1 MNKKINYLEN
11 RKESYK
17 TSSNVFISFKY
28 AFSGISYVLKTSR
41 NFKIQLIFAVTSL
54 IIGFLLKI
62 SLSNYVILIATIMSV
77 LILEI
82 LNTSIESIVD
92 LIVKKEFSFLA
103 KISKD
108 TSAGA
113 VLLASINSVIIA
125 VYIFVP
131 KIKLL
136 FESIFWEKVFLSWIN
151 TILKKEDYE
160 LPNYI
165 FEKKSFSL
173 GLQIISNK
181 EIASLNKKWMQ

>member
-1 MNKKINYLEN
+1 MDKKINSQKN
-11 RKESYK
+11 RTESYK
-17 TSSNVFISFKY
+17 TSSNVLKSFKY
-28 AFSGISYVLKTSR
+28 AFNGISYVLKTSI
-41 NFKIQLIFAVTSL
+41 NFKIQLIIAVIIL
-54 IIGFLLKI
+54 MIGFLLQI
-62 SLSNYVILIATIMSV
+62 SQGNYVILIATIMSV

-92 LIVKKEFSFLA
+92 LVVKKEFNSLA

-136 FESIFWEKVFLSWIN
+136 FESI
-151 TILKKEDYE
+151 
-160 LPNYI
+160 
-165 FEKKSFSL
+165 
-173 GLQIISNK
+173 
-181 EIASLNKKWMQ
+181 

>member
-1 MNKKINYLEN
+1 MKNKINSLVN

-17 TSSNVFISFKY
+17 TSKNLLMSFKY
-28 AFSGISYVLKTSR
+28 AFAGISHVLKTSR
-41 NFKIQLIFAVTSL
+41 NFKIQIIFAIIIL
-54 IIGFLLKI
+54 MIGFLLQI
-62 SLSNYVILIATIMSV
+62 SKSNYVILIATIMSV

-92 LIVKKEFSFLA
+92 LVVKKEFSSLA

-108 TSAGA
+108 TSSGA

-136 FESIFWEKVFLSWIN
+136 F
-151 TILKKEDYE
+151 
-160 LPNYI
+160 
-165 FEKKSFSL
+165 
-173 GLQIISNK
+173 
-181 EIASLNKKWMQ
+181 

>member
-1 MNKKINYLEN
+1 MDKKINFIKN
-11 RKESYK
+11 RIDSYK
-17 TSSNVFISFKY
+17 TSSNILKSFKY

-62 SLSNYVILIATIMSV
+62 SQSNYVISIATIMSV

-92 LIVKKEFSFLA
+92 LVVKKEFSSLA

-131 KIKLL
+131 KIKFL
-136 FESIFWEKVFLSWIN
+136 FESI
-151 TILKKEDYE
+151 
-160 LPNYI
+160 
-165 FEKKSFSL
+165 
-173 GLQIISNK
+173 
-181 EIASLNKKWMQ
+181 

>member
-1 MNKKINYLEN
+1 MDKKIKSLKN
-11 RKESYK
+11 RIESYK
-17 TSSNVFISFKY
+17 TSSDVLKSFKY

-54 IIGFLLKI
+54 MIGFLLQI
-62 SLSNYVILIATIMSV
+62 SQSNYVILIATIMSV

-92 LIVKKEFSFLA
+92 LVVKKEFSSLA

-125 VYIFVP
+125 VYIFLP
-131 KIKLL
+131 KIKFL
-136 FESIFWEKVFLSWIN
+136 FESI
-151 TILKKEDYE
+151 
-160 LPNYI
+160 
-165 FEKKSFSL
+165 
-173 GLQIISNK
+173 
-181 EIASLNKKWMQ
+181 

>member
-1 MNKKINYLEN
+1 MEKKINSQKN
-11 RKESYK
+11 RIESYK
-17 TSSNVFISFKY
+17 TSSNVLKSFKY
-28 AFSGISYVLKTSR
+28 AFSGISYTLKTSR
-41 NFKIQLIFAVTSL
+41 NFKIQLIFAITSL
-54 IIGFLLKI
+54 MIGFLLQI
-62 SLSNYVILIATIMSV
+62 SLNNYLILIATIMSV

-92 LIVKKEFSFLA
+92 LVVKKEFSSLA

-136 FESIFWEKVFLSWIN
+136 FESI
-151 TILKKEDYE
+151 
-160 LPNYI
+160 
-165 FEKKSFSL
+165 
-173 GLQIISNK
+173 
-181 EIASLNKKWMQ
+181 

>member
-1 MNKKINYLEN
+1 MEKKIKSIQN

-17 TSSNVFISFKY
+17 TSSNLLLSFKY
-28 AFSGISYVLKTSR
+28 AFSGISYVLRTSR
-41 NFKIQLIFAVTSL
+41 NFKIQLIFTFASL
-54 IIGFLLKI
+54 VIGFLLKI
-62 SLSNYVILIATIMSV
+62 SLSNYVILIATILSV

-92 LIVKKEFSFLA
+92 LVVKKEFSSLA

-108 TSAGA
+108 TAAGA

-136 FESIFWEKVFLSWIN
+136 F
-151 TILKKEDYE
+151 
-160 LPNYI
+160 
-165 FEKKSFSL
+165 
-173 GLQIISNK
+173 
-181 EIASLNKKWMQ
+181 

>member
-1 MNKKINYLEN
+1 MEKKINSLEN

-17 TSSNVFISFKY
+17 TSRNVLISFKY
-28 AFSGISYVLKTSR
+28 ALNGVSYVLSTSR
-41 NFKIQLIFAVTSL
+41 NFKIQLIFAVASL

-62 SLSNYVILIATIMSV
+62 SQSDYVIVIATIMSV

-92 LIVKKEFSFLA
+92 LVVKKEFSSLA

-108 TSAGA
+108 TSAWS

-125 VYIFVP
+125 VYIFFP

-136 FESIFWEKVFLSWIN
+136 FASI
-151 TILKKEDYE
+151 
-160 LPNYI
+160 
-165 FEKKSFSL
+165 
-173 GLQIISNK
+173 
-181 EIASLNKKWMQ
+181 

>member
-1 MNKKINYLEN
+1 MDKKINSLKN
-11 RKESYK
+11 RIESYK
-17 TSSNVFISFKY
+17 TSSNVLKSFKY

-41 NFKIQLIFAVTSL
+41 SFKIQLIFAVTSL
-54 IIGFLLKI
+54 MIGFLLQI
-62 SLSNYVILIATIMSV
+62 SQSNYIILIATIMSV

-92 LIVKKEFSFLA
+92 LVVKKEFSSLA

-136 FESIFWEKVFLSWIN
+136 F
-151 TILKKEDYE
+151 
-160 LPNYI
+160 
-165 FEKKSFSL
+165 
-173 GLQIISNK
+173 
-181 EIASLNKKWMQ
+181 

>member
-1 MNKKINYLEN
+1 MEQKINSLKN
-11 RKESYK
+11 RIASYK
-17 TSSNVFISFKY
+17 TSSNVFKSFKY

-41 NFKIQLIFAVTSL
+41 NFKIQLIFALSSL
-54 IIGFLLKI
+54 MIGFLLQI
-62 SLSNYVILIATIMSV
+62 SQSNYVILIATIISV

-92 LIVKKEFSFLA
+92 LIVKKEFSSLA
-103 KISKD
+103 KIAKD

-136 FESIFWEKVFLSWIN
+136 FESI
-151 TILKKEDYE
+151 
-160 LPNYI
+160 
-165 FEKKSFSL
+165 
-173 GLQIISNK
+173 
-181 EIASLNKKWMQ
+181 

>member
-1 MNKKINYLEN
+1 MEKKLHSLEN

-17 TSSNVFISFKY
+17 TSSNVLKSFKY

-41 NFKIQLIFAVTSL
+41 NFKIQLIFAVTCL
-54 IIGFLLKI
+54 IIGFSLQI
-62 SLSNYVILIATIMSV
+62 SLSDFVILIATIMSV

-92 LIVKKEFSFLA
+92 LVVKREFSSLA

-108 TSAGA
+108 TSSGA
-113 VLLASINSVIIA
+113 VLLASIHSVIIA

-136 FESIFWEKVFLSWIN
+136 F
-151 TILKKEDYE
+151 
-160 LPNYI
+160 
-165 FEKKSFSL
+165 
-173 GLQIISNK
+173 
-181 EIASLNKKWMQ
+181 

>member
-1 MNKKINYLEN
+1 MDKKINSLKN
-11 RKESYK
+11 RLESYK
-17 TSSNVFISFKY
+17 TSSNVLKSFKY

-41 NFKIQLIFAVTSL
+41 NFKIQLIFAVISL
-54 IIGFLLKI
+54 MIGFLLQI
-62 SLSNYVILIATIMSV
+62 SQSNYVILIATIMSV

-92 LIVKKEFSFLA
+92 LVVKKEFSSLA

-131 KIKLL
+131 KIKFL
-136 FESIFWEKVFLSWIN
+136 FESI
-151 TILKKEDYE
+151 
-160 LPNYI
+160 
-165 FEKKSFSL
+165 
-173 GLQIISNK
+173 
-181 EIASLNKKWMQ
+181 

>member
-1 MNKKINYLEN
+1 MDKKINSLKN
-11 RKESYK
+11 RIGSYK
-17 TSSNVFISFKY
+17 VSNNVLKSFKY

-41 NFKIQLIFAVTSL
+41 NFKIQLIFAFISL
-54 IIGFLLKI
+54 MIGFLLQI
-62 SLSNYVILIATIMSV
+62 SQSNYVILIATIMSV

-92 LIVKKEFSFLA
+92 LVVKKEFSSLA

-125 VYIFVP
+125 LYIFVP

-136 FESIFWEKVFLSWIN
+136 F
-151 TILKKEDYE
+151 
-160 LPNYI
+160 
-165 FEKKSFSL
+165 
-173 GLQIISNK
+173 
-181 EIASLNKKWMQ
+181 

>member
-1 MNKKINYLEN
+1 MKKKINSLEN

-17 TSSNVFISFKY
+17 ISRNVLISFKY

-54 IIGFLLKI
+54 MIGFLLQI

-82 LNTSIESIVD
+82 LNSSIESIVD
-92 LIVKKEFSFLA
+92 LVVKKEFSSLA
-103 KISKD
+103 QISKD

-125 VYIFVP
+125 LYIFIP
-131 KIKLL
+131 KIKL
-136 FESIFWEKVFLSWIN
+136 FF
-151 TILKKEDYE
+151 
-160 LPNYI
+160 
-165 FEKKSFSL
+165 
-173 GLQIISNK
+173 
-181 EIASLNKKWMQ
+181 

>member
-1 MNKKINYLEN
+1 MDKKKNSLKN
-11 RKESYK
+11 RIASYK
-17 TSSNVFISFKY
+17 TSSNVLKSFKY
-28 AFSGISYVLKTSR
+28 AFSGINYVLKTSR

-54 IIGFLLKI
+54 MIGFLLQI
-62 SLSNYVILIATIMSV
+62 SQSNYVILIATIMSV

-92 LIVKKEFSFLA
+92 LVVKKEFSSLA

-131 KIKLL
+131 QIKLL
-136 FESIFWEKVFLSWIN
+136 FESI
-151 TILKKEDYE
+151 
-160 LPNYI
+160 
-165 FEKKSFSL
+165 
-173 GLQIISNK
+173 
-181 EIASLNKKWMQ
+181 

>member
-1 MNKKINYLEN
+1 MNKKINSLKN
-11 RKESYK
+11 RIESYK
-17 TSSNVFISFKY
+17 TSSNVLKSFKY

-41 NFKIQLIFAVTSL
+41 NFKIQLIFAVISL
-54 IIGFLLKI
+54 MIGFFLQI
-62 SLSNYVILIATIMSV
+62 SQSNYVILIATIMSV

-92 LIVKKEFSFLA
+92 LIVKKEFSSLA

-136 FESIFWEKVFLSWIN
+136 FESI
-151 TILKKEDYE
+151 
-160 LPNYI
+160 
-165 FEKKSFSL
+165 
-173 GLQIISNK
+173 
-181 EIASLNKKWMQ
+181 

>member
-1 MNKKINYLEN
+1 MHKKINSLKN
-11 RKESYK
+11 RIKSYK
-17 TSSNVFISFKY
+17 TSSNVLKSFKY
-28 AFSGISYVLKTSR
+28 AFNGINYVLTTSR
-41 NFKIQLIFAVTSL
+41 NFKIQLIFAVTIL
-54 IIGFLLKI
+54 MIGFLLQI
-62 SLSNYVILIATIMSV
+62 SQSNYVILIATIMSV

-92 LIVKKEFSFLA
+92 LVVKKEFSSLA

-136 FESIFWEKVFLSWIN
+136 FESI
-151 TILKKEDYE
+151 
-160 LPNYI
+160 
-165 FEKKSFSL
+165 
-173 GLQIISNK
+173 
-181 EIASLNKKWMQ
+181 

>member
-1 MNKKINYLEN
+1 MKKNINSLEN

-17 TSSNVFISFKY
+17 TSKNVLISFKY
-28 AFSGISYVLKTSR
+28 AFSGIYYVLKTSR
-41 NFKIQLIFAVTSL
+41 NFRIQIIFALTSL
-54 IIGFLLKI
+54 MIGFLLLI
-62 SLSNYVILIATIMSV
+62 SQSNYVILIATNMSV

-82 LNTSIESIVD
+82 FNTSIESIVD
-92 LIVKKEFSFLA
+92 LVVKKEFSSLA

-136 FESIFWEKVFLSWIN
+136 F
-151 TILKKEDYE
+151 
-160 LPNYI
+160 
-165 FEKKSFSL
+165 
-173 GLQIISNK
+173 
-181 EIASLNKKWMQ
+181 

>member
-1 MNKKINYLEN
+1 MKKKINSLEN

-17 TSSNVFISFKY
+17 TSNNLLISFKY
-28 AFSGISYVLKTSR
+28 AFSGISYALKTSR
-41 NFKIQLIFAVTSL
+41 NFRIQLIFGFTSL
-54 IIGFLLKI
+54 LVGFLLQI

-82 LNTSIESIVD
+82 LNSSIESIVD
-92 LIVKKEFSFLA
+92 LVVKKEFSSLA

-136 FESIFWEKVFLSWIN
+136 FESI
-151 TILKKEDYE
+151 
-160 LPNYI
+160 
-165 FEKKSFSL
+165 
-173 GLQIISNK
+173 
-181 EIASLNKKWMQ
+181 

>member
-1 MNKKINYLEN
+1 MDKKINSLKN
-11 RKESYK
+11 RIESYK
-17 TSSNVFISFKY
+17 TSSNVLKSFKY

-41 NFKIQLIFAVTSL
+41 NFKIQLIFAVTIL
-54 IIGFLLKI
+54 MIGFLLEI
-62 SLSNYVILIATIMSV
+62 SQSNYVILIATIMSV

-92 LIVKKEFSFLA
+92 LVVKKEFSSLA

-136 FESIFWEKVFLSWIN
+136 F
-151 TILKKEDYE
+151 
-160 LPNYI
+160 
-165 FEKKSFSL
+165 
-173 GLQIISNK
+173 
-181 EIASLNKKWMQ
+181 

>member
-1 MNKKINYLEN
+1 MDKKINSLKN
-11 RKESYK
+11 RIESYK
-17 TSSNVFISFKY
+17 TSSNLFKSFKY

-54 IIGFLLKI
+54 IIGFLLQI
-62 SLSNYVILIATIMSV
+62 SQSNYVILIATIMSV

-82 LNTSIESIVD
+82 LNTSIESVVD
-92 LIVKKEFSFLA
+92 LVVKKEFSSLA

-131 KIKLL
+131 KIKFL
-136 FESIFWEKVFLSWIN
+136 FESI
-151 TILKKEDYE
+151 
-160 LPNYI
+160 
-165 FEKKSFSL
+165 
-173 GLQIISNK
+173 
-181 EIASLNKKWMQ
+181 

>member
-1 MNKKINYLEN
+1 MDKKINSLKN
-11 RKESYK
+11 RIESYK
-17 TSSNVFISFKY
+17 TSSNLLKSFKY

-41 NFKIQLIFAVTSL
+41 NFKIQLIFAFTSL
-54 IIGFLLKI
+54 MIGFLLEI
-62 SLSNYVILIATIMSV
+62 SQGNFVILIATIMSV

-82 LNTSIESIVD
+82 LNSSIESIVD
-92 LIVKKEFSFLA
+92 LVVKKEFSSLA

-136 FESIFWEKVFLSWIN
+136 FESI
-151 TILKKEDYE
+151 
-160 LPNYI
+160 
-165 FEKKSFSL
+165 
-173 GLQIISNK
+173 
-181 EIASLNKKWMQ
+181 

>member
-1 MNKKINYLEN
+1 MKKKINYLEN

-17 TSSNVFISFKY
+17 TSRDVSKSFKY
-28 AFSGISYVLKTSR
+28 AFIGISYVLKTSR
-41 NFKIQLIFAVTSL
+41 NFKIQLILAVSIL
-54 IIGFLLKI
+54 MIGFLLQI

-92 LIVKKEFSFLA
+92 LVVKKEFSSLA

-113 VLLASINSVIIA
+113 VFLASINSVIIA

-136 FESIFWEKVFLSWIN
+136 F
-151 TILKKEDYE
+151 
-160 LPNYI
+160 
-165 FEKKSFSL
+165 
-173 GLQIISNK
+173 
-181 EIASLNKKWMQ
+181 

>member
-1 MNKKINYLEN
+1 MQKTINSLED

-17 TSSNVFISFKY
+17 TSRNVLVSFKY
-28 AFSGISYVLKTSR
+28 AFSGVYYVLRTSR
-41 NFKIQLIFAVTSL
+41 NFKIQLIFALTSL
-54 IIGFLLKI
+54 IIGCLLQI
-62 SLSNYVILIATIMSV
+62 SLSNYVILISTIMSV

-92 LIVKKEFSFLA
+92 LAVKKEFSNLA

-125 VYIFVP
+125 VFIFVP

-136 FESIFWEKVFLSWIN
+136 F
-151 TILKKEDYE
+151 
-160 LPNYI
+160 
-165 FEKKSFSL
+165 
-173 GLQIISNK
+173 
-181 EIASLNKKWMQ
+181 

>member
-1 MNKKINYLEN
+1 MDKKINSQKN
-11 RKESYK
+11 RIESYK
-17 TSSNVFISFKY
+17 TSSNVLKSFKY

-54 IIGFLLKI
+54 MIGFLLKI
-62 SLSNYVILIATIMSV
+62 SQSNYVILITTIMSV

-92 LIVKKEFSFLA
+92 LVVKKEFSCLA

-113 VLLASINSVIIA
+113 VLLASINSVIIS

-136 FESIFWEKVFLSWIN
+136 FESI
-151 TILKKEDYE
+151 
-160 LPNYI
+160 
-165 FEKKSFSL
+165 
-173 GLQIISNK
+173 
-181 EIASLNKKWMQ
+181 